1 MPAASPNWTRP
12 ETLAALHIYLQ
23 LPFGQLHRNQPKIKE
38 LASWIG
44 RTPSAV
50 ALKLVNF
57 ASQDPQIIARGL
69 SGMANASKLDKA
81 IWHELQIHW
90 DPVALEAAANY
101 EKLARNHGVVPD
113 ADIVQ
118 ELPDFAEGKTRTAS
132 VQVRVNQARFR
143 KSVLASYGST
153 CCISG
158 LQHEKLVI
166 ASHIVPW
173 SMDTKNRL
181 NPQNGL
187 CLSALH
193 DKAYDQGLIT
203 VMPDFTV
210 RISDRLKTLKDD
222 PFMAHALLR
231 FEGKSITLP
240 ERFRPAPEF
249 LAFHARVRIHEL
261 MGCTAYSHS
270 PTHPQCEN
278 KTPQPQAL
286 LPPSHS

>member
-1 MPAASPNWTRP
+1 MPTASPNWTRP
-12 ETLAALHIYLQ
+12 ETLAALHVYFQ
-23 LPFGQLHRNQPKIKE
+23 LPFGQLHRNQAKIKE
-38 LASWIG
+38 LAGWID

-69 SGMANASKLDKA
+69 SGMGHASNLDKTL
-81 IWHELQIHW
+81 WQELQTHW
-90 DPVALEAAANY
+90 DPVALEAASDY
-101 EKLARNHGVVPD
+101 ENLAKGHGVVPD
-113 ADIVQ
+113 ADIVD
-118 ELPDFAEGKTRTAS
+118 ELPDFAEGRTRMAN

-143 KSVLASYGST
+143 KSVLASYNAT

-158 LQHEKLVI
+158 LQHENLVI

-193 DKAYDQGLIT
+193 DRAYDQGLIT

-210 RISDRLKTLKDD
+210 RVSAK
-222 PFMAHALLR
+222 F
-231 FEGKSITLP
+231 
-240 ERFRPAPEF
+240 
-249 LAFHARVRIHEL
+249 
-261 MGCTAYSHS
+261 
-270 PTHPQCEN
+270 
-278 KTPQPQAL
+278 
-286 LPPSHS
+286 

>member
-1 MPAASPNWTRP
+1 MRMSGILSRLTTGSSMPRNPNWSRA
-12 ETLAALHIYLQ
+12 ETLAALHIYFQ

-38 LASWIG
+38 LAAWID
-44 RTPSAV
+44 RTASSV

-57 ASQDPQIIARGL
+57 ASQDPQVIARGL
-69 SGMANASKLDKA
+69 NGMGHASTLDKA
-81 IWHELQIHW
+81 IWQELQTHW
-90 DPVALEAAANY
+90 DPVALEAAAEY
-101 EKLARNHGVVPD
+101 EKLAKGHGVVPD
-113 ADIVQ
+113 ADIKE
-118 ELPDFAEGKTRTAS
+118 ELHDFAEGKTRTAN
-132 VQVRVNQARFR
+132 VQIRVNQARFR
-143 KSVLASYGST
+143 KSVLASYNAT

-210 RISDRLKTLKDD
+210 RVSANFKVHKEDG
-222 PFMAHALLR
+222 FMTDALLR
-231 FEGKSITLP
+231 FNGKAITLP

-249 LAFHARVRIHEL
+249 LAFHARTFGF
-261 MGCTAYSHS
+261 M
-270 PTHPQCEN
+270 
-278 KTPQPQAL
+278 
-286 LPPSHS
+286 